1 MLQQTFMDSSEKM
14 ETSRNEIKVNKRT
27 NENYRIENYKIK
39 IKVSVCSRAQW
50 KWQRIRTV
58 KLTIIQYNLANSKR
72 EKFEIKNTQNFM
84 SLWNSNKRVNI
95 CVIRISKGGKG
106 KVGLKHI

>member
-39 IKVSVCSRAQW
+39 IFPQIYFS
-50 KWQRIRTV
+50 
-58 KLTIIQYNLANSKR
+58 
-72 EKFEIKNTQNFM
+72 
-84 SLWNSNKRVNI
+84 
-95 CVIRISKGGKG
+95 
-106 KVGLKHI
+106 